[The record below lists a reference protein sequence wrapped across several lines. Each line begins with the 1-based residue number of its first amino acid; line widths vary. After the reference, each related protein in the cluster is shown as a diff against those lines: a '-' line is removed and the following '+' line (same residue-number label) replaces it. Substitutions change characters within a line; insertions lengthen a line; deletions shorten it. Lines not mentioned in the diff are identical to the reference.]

1 MNEQIHVLYIDDE
14 ANNLQSFRATLRKD
28 FKIYTAINA
37 EEGLK
42 IAKVEEIHVVIADQR
57 MPGMTGTEFF
67 EQMVKINPD
76 PVRILLTGYSDI
88 ASVIDAINKGEV
100 YRFIDKPW
108 NIEQIKNSIKNAADI
123 FFMRRELKEKSV
135 KLQKLHSEMNQF
147 VYSLSHELRG
157 PLMSISGISKL
168 AKLEVSDP
176 NALEYFEMID
186 TATGKLDDFIYKM
199 LDFYRST
206 KIDHKIA
213 EIHFQDIVN
222 QQLEAYR
229 EKFDLTHFHVDV
241 QVNQE
246 IPFFGDEAKIRVILN
261 NLFSNAVQF
270 QKEDGGQKRISL
282 TIDVIQNQAILVVED
297 NGIGIEARYREEV
310 FNLFMR
316 ATQKNVGTGLGL
328 YMVKEAVQQLGGK
341 INLKSEV
348 DIGTSVTVT
357 LPTLNKAELYLQQFP
372 VDSYL

>member
-1 MNEQIHVLYIDDE
+1 MDHKINVLYIDDE
-14 ANNLQSFRATLRKD
+14 DNNLKSFRASLRKD
-28 FKIYTAINA
+28 FKIFTAIDG

-42 IAKVEEIHVVIADQR
+42 IAQEEEVHVVIADQR

-67 EQMVKINPD
+67 EKMVRINPD
-76 PVRILLTGYSDI
+76 PIRILLTGYSDI

-123 FFMRRELKEKSV
+123 YFMRRELKEKNQ
-135 KLQKLHSEMNQF
+135 KLQKLHTEMNQF

-157 PLMSISGISKL
+157 PLMSISGVSKL
-168 AKLEVSDP
+168 AKMEVSDP
-176 NALEYFEMID
+176 NVLEFFEMID

-206 KIDHKIA
+206 KIDNKIT
-213 EIHFQDIVN
+213 EIHFREILD
-222 QQLEAYR
+222 QQMQAFK
-229 EKFDLTHFHVDV
+229 EKFDLSGFHLDT

-246 IPFFGDEAKIRVILN
+246 TLFFSDDAKIRVILN

-270 QKEDGGQKRISL
+270 QKDQPGEKRISL
-282 TIDVIQNQAILVVED
+282 TVNVHEGKALIVLED
-297 NGIGIEARYREEV
+297 NGIGIDERHREEV
-310 FNLFMR
+310 FNLFTR

-328 YMVKEAVQQLGGK
+328 YMVKEAVEQMGGQIFLESE
-341 INLKSEV
+341 INV
-348 DIGTSVTVT
+348 GTTVTVS
-357 LPTLNKAELYLQQFP
+357 LPSMNK
-372 VDSYL
+372 D